1 MAAQYGVGQS
11 VAVPVSAV
19 DRYAATD
26 ASVAVYPAIRRVCGF
41 SAHRTRLCVC
51 VQQDSRTL
59 FVVTIRLRNHIS
71 DLAPAPPVR
80 GGGALRRSLITG
92 CALTSHNLRGHCGLC
107 GVWATGPE
115 NRAGPESAP
124 ERVAP
129 GSRNRVSAARVTWLV
144 SGKSKSPERA
154 NRPAA
159 RARSRWSCAH
169 TSSGRTRARRRLA
182 ALARIRDRRRIRR
195 PRL

>member
-11 VAVPVSAV
+11 VRGSRVRTV
-19 DRYAATD
+19 ATY
-26 ASVAVYPAIRRVCGF
+26 VRRVCGVIE
-41 SAHRTRLCVC
+41 RIGRMRLCVC

-59 FVVTIRLRNHIS
+59 FVVTIRLRNNIS

-80 GGGALRRSLITG
+80 GRGSPALSLLSLG
-92 CALTSHNLRGHCGLC
+92 FALTSFRGHCGLC

-159 RARSRWSCAH
+159 RARSRWGCAH

-182 ALARIRDRRRIRR
+182 ALVRIRDRPRRT
-195 PRL
+195 RL

>member
-19 DRYAATD
+19 DMSG
-26 ASVAVYPAIRRVCGF
+26 ASAGL
-41 SAHRTRLCVC
+41 AHRTRLCVC

-59 FVVTIRLRNHIS
+59 FVVTIRLRNNIKRFS
-71 DLAPAPPVR
+71 ACAACARAGLSGGSLTGVR
-80 GGGALRRSLITG
+80 SHLRLI
-92 CALTSHNLRGHCGLC
+92 RGHCGGLC

-129 GSRNRVSAARVTWLV
+129 GSRNRVSATRVTWLV

-169 TSSGRTRARRRLA
+169 TSPGRTRARRRLA
-182 ALARIRDRRRIRR
+182 ALARIRDRRRTRST
-195 PRL
+195 RL